1 MKPHY
6 WVDIDGSLMDRFG
19 SSRLRI
25 VWACVFLLL
34 TGLVLAGIR
43 SDGNNLLVFGGV
55 LPKGDETINTYTTSN
70 LGVLVYWVVPFVIL
84 LGGFMGL
91 AGALG
96 TSTFGER
103 LKGLFLVTGL
113 AFSHG
118 LFLSQVALI
127 PFWAVAWKLLGTPFP
142 AELLQAD
149 LLGLLLGLQ
158 LLLWS
163 AILMRI
169 VQSNAGL
176 AVLLAFLLKEIGS
189 KLVYVVDFGEQMGF
203 SAGAVKAVNALVH
216 LLPSGQLPSDPFAP
230 SALPLSL
237 GGPLLIAALLCA
249 LPVAKGKRA

>member
-1 MKPHY
+1 
-6 WVDIDGSLMDRFG
+6 MDRFG

-55 LPKGDETINTYTTSN
+55 LPKGDETINTYATSN

-84 LGGFMGL
+84 MGGFMGL
-91 AGALG
+91 SGALAA
-96 TSTFGER
+96 TTFGER
-103 LKGLFLVTGL
+103 LKGLFLATGL
-113 AFSHG
+113 AFTHG
-118 LFLSQVALI
+118 VFLSQVALI
-127 PFWAVAWKLLGTPFP
+127 PLWAAAWKLLGTPFP

-176 AVLLAFLLKEIGS
+176 AVLLALLLKEVGS

-203 SAGAVKAVNALVH
+203 SAGGVKAINALVRM
-216 LLPSGQLPSDPFAP
+216 LPSGQLPSDPFAP
-230 SALPLSL
+230 SALPLSI
-237 GGPLLIAALLCA
+237 GGPLLLAALLCA
-249 LPVAKGKRA
+249 LPSAQSAQSARGRRA

>member
-1 MKPHY
+1 
-6 WVDIDGSLMDRFG
+6 MDRFG

-43 SDGNNLLVFGGV
+43 SDGTNLQVFGGV
-55 LPKGDETINTYTTSN
+55 LPKGDETINTYATSN
-70 LGVLVYWVVPFVIL
+70 LGVLIYWVVPFVIL
-84 LGGFMGL
+84 MGGFLGL

-96 TSTFGER
+96 APTFGER
-103 LKGLFLVTGL
+103 IKGLFVATGL
-113 AFSHG
+113 AFLHG
-118 LFLSQVALI
+118 LFLSQIALL
-127 PFWAVAWKLLGTPFP
+127 PFWAAAWKLLGTPFP
-142 AELLQAD
+142 AALLQAD

-169 VQSNAGL
+169 IQSNAGL

-189 KLVYVVDFGEQMGF
+189 RLVLVVDFGEQMGF
-203 SAGAVKAVNALVH
+203 SAAGVKAVGAIVH
-216 LLPSGQLPSDPFAP
+216 VLPSGQLPSDPFAP

-237 GGPLLIAALLCA
+237 GGPLLLAALLCA
-249 LPVAKGKRA
+249 LPARKGKKT

>member
-1 MKPHY
+1 
-6 WVDIDGSLMDRFG
+6 MDRFG

-43 SDGNNLLVFGGV
+43 SDGTNLLVFGGAI
-55 LPKGDETINTYTTSN
+55 PKGDETINTYATAN

-84 LGGFMGL
+84 MGGFLGM

-96 TSTFGER
+96 ASSFGER
-103 LKGLFLVTGL
+103 IKGLFVATGW
-113 AFSHG
+113 AFIHG

-127 PFWAVAWKLLGTPFP
+127 PLWAAAWKLLGTPFP
-142 AELLQAD
+142 AALLQAD

-176 AVLLAFLLKEIGS
+176 AVLLALLLKEIGS
-189 KLVYVVDFGEQMGF
+189 KLVYIVEFGEQLGF
-203 SAGAVKAVNALVH
+203 SARGVKAVGAVVNI
-216 LLPSGQLPSDPFAP
+216 LPSGQIPSDPFAL
-230 SALPLSL
+230 SALPLSV
-237 GGPLLIAALLCA
+237 GGPLLLAALLCA
-249 LPVAKGKRA
+249 MPARKGKRT